1 MNDTHPAYARRVQY
15 LGEERTAL
23 GARRAALARAGVSP
37 DTARRIENGS
47 RFRGH
52 LVTRVACAVP
62 EDWGALVTL
71 EVGETL
77 SGRWRGD
84 ATDEEHDGRR
94 VFRLWRLD
102 GSLAWMRSYAALIRE
117 VDRAK
122 PNIGDSVAIVR
133 GEDYASKNGTGYSFG
148 FAARPCSDS
157 LPGSD
162 DKNLPF

>member
-1 MNDTHPAYARRVQY
+1 MS
-15 LGEERTAL
+15 
-23 GARRAALARAGVSP
+23 GVDLSAFDD
-37 DTARRIENGS
+37 DTADARDELVEEA
-47 RFRGH
+47 RG
-52 LVTRVACAVP
+52 RAEAGGAVP